1 MRKIA
6 PRGRWLATFAA
17 LVAVFLVLPELVVI
31 GVSFNPTTRM
41 VMSFTSA
48 SGHWYVSLWQHQEF
62 FHGFVLSLAL
72 APCVAACA
80 LVFGGAAA
88 YGTLRLRPQG
98 KAPVQALFMAPL
110 VVPAAALAVALF
122 LLLHTLHL
130 TDTIA
135 GVVIAHILATVPYT
149 YRTLLAGL
157 QGLDRTLD
165 EAAQSLG
172 ASRFAAVR
180 RVTLPQIRPALAASA
195 LFALIVSIDEFTLT
209 FFVAG
214 RSVETIPLAIFNNT
228 QYGIDPT
235 VAAASTVLI
244 AISGIVILLL
254 EKFVGLK
261 TAYAVRR

>member
-1 MRKIA
+1 MTRRS
-6 PRGRWLATFAA
+6 PQGSWLAAFAL
-17 LVAVFLVLPELVVI
+17 LVAIFLILPELVVI
-31 GVSFNPTTRM
+31 GVSFNPSTRM
-41 VMSFTSA
+41 VMSFSA
-48 SGHWYVSLWQHQEF
+48 ATGHWYVSLWQHQEF
-62 FHGFVLSLAL
+62 FHGFVLSFVLAPPVAVCAL
-72 APCVAACA
+72 A
-80 LVFGGAAA
+80 FGAAAA
-88 YGTLRLRPQG
+88 YGALRLRPRQ

-122 LLLHTLHL
+122 LLLHTLRL

-135 GVVIAHILATVPYT
+135 GVVIAHILATVPYC

-157 QGLDRTLD
+157 QSLDRTLD

-172 ASRFAAVR
+172 ASRFAVVR
-180 RVTLPQIRPALAASA
+180 RVTLPQMRPALAASA

-228 QYGIDPT
+228 QYGMDPT

-244 AISGIVILLL
+244 VISGAVIILL
-254 EKFVGLK
+254 EKLVGLK
-261 TAYAVRR
+261 TAYAVR

>member
-1 MRKIA
+1 MRRTV
-6 PRGRWLATFAA
+6 PHGRWLAAFAA
-17 LVAVFLVLPELVVI
+17 LAAAFLVLPELVVI
-31 GVSFNPTTRM
+31 GVSFNPSTRM
-41 VMSFTSA
+41 VMSFSA
-48 SGHWYVSLWQHQEF
+48 ATGHWYASLWEHQEF
-62 FHGFVLSLAL
+62 FHGFVLSFVL

-80 LVFGGAAA
+80 LAFGGGAA
-88 YGTLRLRPQG
+88 YGTLRLHRRQ

-122 LLLHTLHL
+122 LLLHMLRV

-135 GVVIAHILATVPYT
+135 SVVIAHIVVTVPYT

-157 QGLDRTLD
+157 QDLDRTLD

-172 ASRFAAVR
+172 ADRFAVVR
-180 RVTLPQIRPALAASA
+180 RVTLPQLRPALAASA

-214 RSVETIPLAIFNNT
+214 RSVETIPLVIFNNT
-228 QYGIDPT
+228 QYGMDPT

-244 AISGIVILLL
+244 AISGVVIILLEML
-254 EKFVGLK
+254 VGLK
-261 TAYAVRR
+261 TPYAVRR

>member
-1 MRKIA
+1 MTRTA
-6 PRGRWLATFAA
+6 PQGIWLAAFAA
-17 LVAVFLVLPELVVI
+17 LVAIFLILPELVVI

-41 VMSFTSA
+41 VMPFSSVT
-48 SGHWYVSLWQHQEF
+48 GHWYASLWQHQEF
-62 FHGFVLSLAL
+62 FHGFVLSFAL
-72 APCVAACA
+72 APCVAVCA
-80 LVFGGAAA
+80 LAFGGAAA
-88 YGTLRLRPQG
+88 YGALRLSPLQ

-122 LLLHTLHL
+122 LLLHTLRL

-135 GVVIAHILATVPYT
+135 GAVIAHILATVPYC

-157 QGLDRTLD
+157 QSLNRTLD

-172 ASRFAAVR
+172 ASRFAVVQ
-180 RVTLPQIRPALAASA
+180 RVTLPQMRPALAASA
-195 LFALIVSIDEFTLT
+195 LFALIVSIDEYTLT

-214 RSVETIPLAIFNNT
+214 RRVETIPLVIFNNT
-228 QYGIDPT
+228 QYGMDPT

-244 AISGIVILLL
+244 AISSAVIILL
-254 EKFVGLK
+254 EKAVGLK

>member
-1 MRKIA
+1 MRH
-6 PRGRWLATFAA
+6 WLAAFAA
-17 LVAVFLVLPELVVI
+17 LAAVFLILPELVVL

-41 VMSFTSA
+41 VMSFSTA
-48 SGHWYVSLWQHQEF
+48 SFHWYASLWQHQEF
-62 FHGFVLSLAL
+62 VHGFVLSFTL
-72 APCVAACA
+72 APCVAVCA
-80 LVFGGAAA
+80 LAFGGAAA
-88 YGTLRLRPQG
+88 YGTLRLRPRQ
-98 KAPVQALFMAPL
+98 KAPLQALFMAPL

-122 LLLHTLHL
+122 LLLHTLRL

-172 ASRFAAVR
+172 ASRSAVVR
-180 RVTLPQIRPALAASA
+180 RVMLPQIRPALAASA

-228 QYGIDPT
+228 QYGMDPT

-244 AISGIVILLL
+244 AISGVVILLL